1 MKKTAKKSMVAD
13 VEYEKKKT
21 KKLYVFLINPGD
33 NT

>member
-13 VEYEKKKT
+13 VEYEKKT